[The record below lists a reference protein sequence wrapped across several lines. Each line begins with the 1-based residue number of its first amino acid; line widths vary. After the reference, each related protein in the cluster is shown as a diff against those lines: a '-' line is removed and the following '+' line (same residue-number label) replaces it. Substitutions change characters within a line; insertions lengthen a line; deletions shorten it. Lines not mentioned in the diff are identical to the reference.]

1 MVLSIDNIQV
11 ILQKN
16 QQMKDELLEQLLNLL
31 KFTWFGRCVKEFDIT
46 EIGEQYS
53 LKDTIQNL
61 CIKEINKQAGYNKDF
76 HGNLKNLLK
85 KHQKIKS

>member
-1 MVLSIDNIQV
+1 MKNI
-11 ILQKN
+11 LKTLA
-16 QQMKDELLEQLLNLL
+16 K
-31 KFTWFGRCVKEFDIT
+31 KFTWFGECVKEFDIT

-76 HGNLKNLLK
+76 HGKFKEFTQKTPKNQKLKDLER
-85 KHQKIKS
+85 

>member
-1 MVLSIDNIQV
+1 
-11 ILQKN
+11 
-16 QQMKDELLEQLLNLL
+16 
-31 KFTWFGRCVKEFDIT
+31 FDIT

-76 HGNLKNLLK
+76 HGKFKEFTQKTPKNQKLKDLER
-85 KHQKIKS
+85 